1 MPITRH
7 LNAIVPAILVS
18 GVISLG
24 LILLQLGCGRDEEE
38 EEDDEEDEECGDEG
52 CVDDPSVQGK
62 VAKKLEPMLN
72 VMASAT
78 DVELWW
84 WPVPLM
90 SNSDYDHQQ
99 LNNSNTA
106 IANYTRPVTLWK
118 NLTIMMKYEKN

>member
-1 MPITRH
+1 MFLTILLFSVRSELWTLWPVIDGRTGRHDLSKMPITRH

-38 EEDDEEDEECGDEG
+38 EEDDEECGDEG
-52 CVDDPSVQGK
+52 CADDPSVQGK

-78 DVELWW
+78 DVEL
-84 WPVPLM
+84 
-90 SNSDYDHQQ
+90 
-99 LNNSNTA
+99 
-106 IANYTRPVTLWK
+106 
-118 NLTIMMKYEKN
+118 

>member
-1 MPITRH
+1 MIDDRYDLSKMPITRH

-38 EEDDEEDEECGDEG
+38 EEDDEECGDEG
-52 CVDDPSVQGK
+52 CADDPSVQGK

-78 DVELWW
+78 DVEL
-84 WPVPLM
+84 
-90 SNSDYDHQQ
+90 
-99 LNNSNTA
+99 
-106 IANYTRPVTLWK
+106 
-118 NLTIMMKYEKN
+118 